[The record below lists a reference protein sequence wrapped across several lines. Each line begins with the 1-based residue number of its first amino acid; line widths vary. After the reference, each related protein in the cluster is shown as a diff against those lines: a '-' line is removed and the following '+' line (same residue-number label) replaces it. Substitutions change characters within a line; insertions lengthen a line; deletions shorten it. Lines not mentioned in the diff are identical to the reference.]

1 MAGTPGS
8 SNMTAQNIADRSQVE
23 PGRWML
29 REIHEQPRALAR
41 LCEAAGPQL
50 RALGRHLRRKP
61 PIAVVL
67 VARGSSDNAALYGRY
82 IIETLWGLPV
92 SLAAPSVLTVYGA
105 RLRLRRT
112 LVIGL
117 SQSGAS
123 PDIVE
128 FVEGAR
134 RRGALTV
141 GITNRE
147 KSPLARAAGE
157 AVLLEAGPER
167 SVAATKTYT
176 AQLTTLSLL
185 VAEAAGARRL
195 VDRHRE
201 LPELAAHTLATEDR
215 VREIAAG
222 CRDIVECLVT
232 SRGYNF
238 ATAREAALKLKETC
252 YVMAEPLSSADLLH
266 GPIAVVERGF
276 PVFLIAP
283 PGRAFRHLAQIA
295 SRLRRRRAHT
305 VIISHDAGLL
315 RGATDPLAVPV
326 QVDEVLSPH
335 IYVLPLQLLAY
346 HLSRIRGLD
355 PDHPR
360 GLRKVTRVR

>member
-1 MAGTPGS
+1 MVKHSPA
-8 SNMTAQNIADRSQVE
+8 A

-29 REIHEQPRALAR
+29 REIREQPGVLAR
-41 LCEAAGPQL
+41 LCAAVGPQV
-50 RALGRHLRRKP
+50 RALGRRLRRAP
-61 PIAVVL
+61 PVAVVL

-82 IIETLWGLPV
+82 IVETLWGIPV

-134 RRGALTV
+134 ARGALTV
-141 GITNRE
+141 AVTNHE
-147 KSPLARAAGE
+147 ASPLARAADE
-157 AVLLEAGPER
+157 AVLLGTGPER

-176 AQLTTLSLL
+176 AQLTVLSLL
-185 VAEAAGARRL
+185 VADAAGARRL
-195 VDRHRE
+195 VDLHRR
-201 LPELAAHTLATEDR
+201 LPDLAGQTLAKEDR
-215 VREIAAG
+215 VHRIAAG
-222 CRDIVECLVT
+222 LRDIEECLVT

-252 YVMAEPLSSADLLH
+252 YLVAEPLSSADLLH

-276 PVFLIAP
+276 PVLLIAP

-295 SRLRRRRAHT
+295 ARLRRRRAHT
-305 VIISHDAGLL
+305 VVLSSDAGLL
-315 RGATDPLAVPV
+315 RGATDPLDVPV
-326 QVDEVLSPH
+326 EGDEVLSPH

-360 GLRKVTRVR
+360 GLRKVTRAR

>member
-1 MAGTPGS
+1 MPGPS
-8 SNMTAQNIADRSQVE
+8 TAA

-29 REIHEQPRALAR
+29 AEIREQPDVLAR
-41 LCEAAGPQL
+41 LCAAVAPQL
-50 RALGRHLRRKP
+50 RALGRRLRRRP
-61 PIAVVL
+61 PVAAVL
-67 VARGSSDNAALYGRY
+67 AARGSSDNAALYGRY
-82 IIETLWGLPV
+82 IIETLWGIPV
-92 SLAAPSVLTVYGA
+92 SLAAPSVLTIYGA

-112 LVIGL
+112 LVVGL

-134 RRGALTV
+134 GRGALTV
-141 GITNRE
+141 AITNYDT
-147 KSPLARAAGE
+147 SLLARAAHE
-157 AVLLEAGPER
+157 AVLLRTGPER

-176 AQLTTLSLL
+176 AQLAALSLL

-195 VDRHRE
+195 ADLHRR
-201 LPELAAHTLATEDR
+201 LPDLAGQTLALDDR
-215 VREIAAG
+215 VRRVAAG
-222 CRDIVECLVT
+222 LRRVEECLVT

-252 YVMAEPLSSADLLH
+252 YLVAEPLSTADLLH

-276 PVFLIAP
+276 PVVLIAA

-295 SRLRRRRAHT
+295 SRLKRRHAHT
-305 VIISHDAGLL
+305 VVVSHDAGLL

-326 QVDEVLSPH
+326 DVDEVLSPH

-346 HLSRIRGLD
+346 HLSRSRGLD

>member
-1 MAGTPGS
+1 
-8 SNMTAQNIADRSQVE
+8 MTGPSPAA

-29 REIHEQPRALAR
+29 AEIREQPDVLAR
-41 LCEAAGPQL
+41 LCAAAAPQL
-50 RALGRHLRRKP
+50 RVVGRRLRRRP
-61 PIAVVL
+61 PVAAVL
-67 VARGSSDNAALYGRY
+67 AARGSSDNAALYGRY
-82 IIETLWGLPV
+82 IIETLWGIPV
-92 SLAAPSVLTVYGA
+92 SLAAPSVLTIYGA

-134 RRGALTV
+134 GQGALTV
-141 GITNRE
+141 AITNHDT
-147 KSPLARAAGE
+147 SPLARAADE
-157 AVLLEAGPER
+157 AVLLRTGPER

-176 AQLTTLSLL
+176 AQLTALSLL
-185 VAEAAGARRL
+185 VAETAGARRL
-195 VDRHRE
+195 TDLHRR
-201 LPELAAHTLATEDR
+201 LPDLAAQTLAQDDR
-215 VREIAAG
+215 VRRVAAG
-222 CRDIVECLVT
+222 LRRVEECLVT

-252 YVMAEPLSSADLLH
+252 YLVAEPLSTADLLH

-276 PVFLIAP
+276 PIVLIAP
-283 PGRAFRHLAQIA
+283 PGRAFRHLSQIA
-295 SRLRRRRAHT
+295 SRLKRRRAHT
-305 VIISHDAGLL
+305 IVVSHDAGLL
-315 RGATDPLAVPV
+315 RGATDPLGVPV
-326 QVDEVLSPH
+326 DVDEVLSPH